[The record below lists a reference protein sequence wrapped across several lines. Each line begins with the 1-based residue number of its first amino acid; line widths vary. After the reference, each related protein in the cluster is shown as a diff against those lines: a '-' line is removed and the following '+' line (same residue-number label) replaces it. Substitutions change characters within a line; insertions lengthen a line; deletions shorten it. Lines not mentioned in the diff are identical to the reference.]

1 MGGRQSSS
9 ESLSNGVALEA
20 ASAVRA
26 SSFATSL
33 LDLPATLLED
43 IASRTGQAGAR
54 AALSHTCFVL
64 FEERLVRAPA
74 LRIQLDRQRC
84 GQRLPPRIVAA
95 LRGRTAKLAVTFE
108 QHQPLE
114 GGQYAEVLA
123 HALAKLGRCAAVGAC
138 KLISG
143 DTQAGSGP
151 HSSNDTC
158 SDSGNLNNSDS
169 HSGNASDS
177 DSGSGG
183 LSVMSSAIPNKRTL
197 DCPPHLAQL
206 LLSSFPALTAVSL
219 HNYTI
224 RCSGLVSLLSHPQL
238 ALQLQQLDLT
248 GTVIPEPEEAGPGPA
263 PAAALASL
271 FQGLRLRQLSLA
283 GPLLPDLQPLAQH
296 LTQLRLEDCKLLS
309 LLPLAQ
315 LQVLTVCRRL
325 HGLPVLLQAL
335 PRLHT
340 LQLPGMCICEQQLD
354 ALLAATQL
362 TSIQLASIRELTS
375 SRADLPCSWQRLE
388 LLQNIAYSTVTCLP
402 LHCLTQP
409 LVLGGLYVGVGA
421 ASDAEVAAA
430 VQQLV
435 TVTHLQGVSAA
446 DVTALAPA
454 CRACTHL
461 QFMFGSMKPSLEL
474 WRQLVQLM
482 PTVQQLAWRRLPLA
496 SCTQSF

>member
-1 MGGRQSSS
+1 MIAR
-9 ESLSNGVALEA
+9 
-20 ASAVRA
+20 R
-26 SSFATSL
+26 SFTKL
-33 LDLPATLLED
+33 GT
-43 IASRTGQAGAR
+43 
-54 AALSHTCFVL
+54 
-64 FEERLVRAPA
+64 
-74 LRIQLDRQRC
+74 
-84 GQRLPPRIVAA
+84 

-108 QHQPLE
+108 QQQPLE

-123 HALAKLGRCAAVGAC
+123 HALAKLG
-138 KLISG
+138 
-143 DTQAGSGP
+143 
-151 HSSNDTC
+151 
-158 SDSGNLNNSDS
+158 
-169 HSGNASDS
+169 
-177 DSGSGG
+177 
-183 LSVMSSAIPNKRTL
+183 
-197 DCPPHLAQL
+197 
-206 LLSSFPALTAVSL
+206 
-219 HNYTI
+219 
-224 RCSGLVSLLSHPQL
+224 SGLVSLLSHPQL

-248 GTVIPEPEEAGPGPA
+248 GTVILEPEEAGPGPA

-283 GPLLPDLQPLAQH
+283 GPLLPHLQPLAQH

-309 LLPLAQ
+309 LSPLAQ

-325 HGLPVLLQAL
+325 HGLHVLLQAL

-402 LHCLTQP
+402 LHGLTQP

-430 VQQLV
+430 VQ
-435 TVTHLQGVSAA
+435 HLAGTCKAPVIITNLHLNACSAA

-461 QFMFGSMKPSLEL
+461 KFIFGSMKPSLEF

-482 PTVQQLAWRRLPLA
+482 PTVQQRDI
-496 SCTQSF
+496 